1 MKLNLKQT
9 IIGFFAFLFL
19 CFIAGNAFYSYKIF
33 ILDREEE
40 VGLNLQKNTELLL
53 DLVNKKFSDLK
64 SNEEYISFLVDS
76 VNINLD
82 RYINSQ
88 DDVVI
93 IGIIKASPKPTIL
106 KQYQNSRFSTRL
118 SSKFNLTDK
127 IFQDELLRNL
137 NSDQQKNKTWLFVP
151 HPNIKTA
158 LQIIKKPRENTYI
171 YTVVDLTPIF
181 EVISKD
187 QTFINRIIVPE
198 QAMSSDDALLL
209 KSIDYKNK
217 SKDIIPLLLGNE
229 TAKLSYIASNF
240 GFVVLSLYK
249 SNTDMTAFIMHNQIT
264 FYLMIVVFGI
274 IFLAGYFVLRQF
286 FIQLRYLETD
296 LLKLK
301 SGELENLINTSDSQY
316 GEIASFSTNINEI
329 VSEFKTQIK
338 SKDILVAKTES
349 QLKTLRM
356 LTEQK
361 DLSTKSG
368 HSPFDDISTNIYN
381 IGSNIAYKSQFEY
394 FINFTD
400 TTITKLEKSLENYSH
415 DKELEMFIFYLD
427 ELASGFWLFG
437 FDDLIKKSKQTKQL
451 SIDLKQKGS
460 LSQNLSTLRSQV
472 LMLKIEFNKLLEKQD
487 LELGSSFTAKD
498 FYLEVSK
505 NKISEFKE
513 HVFRTQNL
521 NLINQYVEGFLKF
534 PVKNYLIIFNYFCI
548 KQAKKHKKSFLGIR
562 FQNENLLVEPDSL
575 MPLLYSMV
583 YVLNFSIVHSLESPK
598 NRRTYGKG
606 EEGTIIVSFD
616 EIINGD
622 KKLFSIVIQDDGA
635 GIDNSKVIELLSF
648 QKSAEEIG
656 KLSAKEIQSM
666 IFSPIFSD
674 NTIQSNLDDF
684 AYGLNIV
691 QNLVKKHNGQIEIES
706 ETSKGN
712 TFTFI
717 LPLV

>member
-9 IIGFFAFLFL
+9 IFGLFVILFLF
-19 CFIAGNAFYSYKIF
+19 FISGNALYSYKIF
-33 ILDREEE
+33 VVDRDAQTNQ
-40 VGLNLQKNTELLL
+40 NLQKNAELLF

-64 SNEEYISFLVDS
+64 NNEEYVSFLVDS
-76 VNINLD
+76 ININLD

-88 DDVVI
+88 DDVVV
-93 IGIIKASPKPTIL
+93 IGVIKVSPKPTIL

-127 IFQDELLRNL
+127 VFQDELLKAI
-137 NSDQQKNKTWLFVP
+137 NSEQQKNKTWLFVP

-158 LQIIKKPRENTYI
+158 LQIIKKPRENTFI
-171 YTVVDLTPIF
+171 YAVVDLTSTF
-181 EVISKD
+181 EVFSKD
-187 QTFINRIIVPE
+187 QTFTNKIIVPD
-198 QAMSSDDALLL
+198 QALSSDDSFLL
-209 KSIDYKNK
+209 KTFNYKDK
-217 SKDIIPLLLGNE
+217 PKDSVSFLLNGDS
-229 TAKLSYIASNF
+229 ARLSYISSSL
-240 GFVVLSLYK
+240 GFIVLSMYK
-249 SNTDMTAFIMHNQIT
+249 SSSTFTSFLFYNQIT
-264 FYLMIVVFGI
+264 FYIAIVIFGLVF
-274 IFLAGYFVLRQF
+274 FAGYFILRDF
-286 FIQLRYLETD
+286 FIQLRYLESD
-296 LLKLK
+296 LTKLR
-301 SGELENLINTSDSQY
+301 SGELENLINTSDSKY
-316 GEIASFSTNINEI
+316 KEISSFTQLINEI
-329 VSEFKTQIK
+329 VTEFKSHIK
-338 SKDILVAKTES
+338 GKDALVAKSES

-361 DLSTKSG
+361 DLSTKSN
-368 HSPFDDISTNIYN
+368 HSPFDDISTNIYT

-400 TTITKLEKSLENYSH
+400 SIILKLEKSLDNFSH
-415 DKELEMFIFYLD
+415 DKELEMFIYYLD
-427 ELASGFWLFG
+427 ELSSGFWLFG
-437 FDDLIKKSKQTKQL
+437 FDELIKKSKQTKQL

-460 LSQNLSTLRSQV
+460 LSQNLSTLRSQA

-498 FYLEVSK
+498 FYVEVSK
-505 NKISEFKE
+505 NKIADFKE

-521 NLINQYVEGFLKF
+521 NLINHYVEGFLKF
-534 PVKNYLIIFNYFCI
+534 PVKNYLIIFNYFCL
-548 KQAKKHKKSFLGIR
+548 KQSKKHKKAFLGIR
-562 FQNENLLVEPDSL
+562 FQNEDLLVEPDSL

-583 YVLNFSIVHSLESPK
+583 YVLNFCIVHSIESPK

-635 GIDNSKVIELLSF
+635 GIDNNKVIELLSF
-648 QKSAEEIG
+648 QKTTEEIS
-656 KLSAKEIQSM
+656 KLTPKEIQSM

-674 NTIQSNLDDF
+674 NTLQSSLDDF

-691 QNLVKKHNGQIEIES
+691 QRLVLKNNGQIEIES
-706 ETSKGN
+706 EPGKGN

-717 LPLV
+717 VPMA

>member
-9 IIGFFAFLFL
+9 ILGLFAILFLF
-19 CFIAGNAFYSYKIF
+19 FISGNALYSYKVF
-33 ILDREEE
+33 VVDQEAQTS
-40 VGLNLQKNTELLL
+40 LNLQKNSELLF

-64 SNEEYISFLVDS
+64 NNEEYISFLVDS
-76 VNINLD
+76 ININLD

-88 DDVVI
+88 DDVVL

-118 SSKFNLTDK
+118 SSKFNLSDK
-127 IFQDELLRNL
+127 VFQDELLKSL
-137 NSDQQKNKTWLFVP
+137 TSEFQKNKTWLYVP

-158 LQIIKKPRENTYI
+158 LQIIKKPRENTFI
-171 YTVVDLTPIF
+171 YAVVDLTSTF

-187 QTFINRIIVPE
+187 QTFNNKIIVPG
-198 QAMSSDDALLL
+198 QSMSAEDAGLI
-209 KSIDYKNK
+209 KSLNFKDK
-217 SKDIIPLLLGNE
+217 SRDVVPLSLNGE
-229 TAKLSYIASNF
+229 PAKLSYISSNL
-240 GFVVLSLYK
+240 GFIVLSIYK
-249 SNTDMTAFIMHNQIT
+249 SNTSFVSFIRHNQIT
-264 FYLMIVVFGI
+264 FFLMLIIFGFV
-274 IFLAGYFVLRQF
+274 FLAGYFFLRQF
-286 FIQLRYLETD
+286 FIQLNYLEND
-296 LLKLK
+296 LIKVK
-301 SGELENLINTSDSQY
+301 SGELESLINTSDSNY
-316 GEIASFSTNINEI
+316 KEIATFSININEI
-329 VSEFKTQIK
+329 ISEFKSQIK
-338 SKDILVAKTES
+338 NKDSLVVKSES

-361 DLSTKSG
+361 DLSTKSN
-368 HSPFDDISTNIYN
+368 HSPFDDISTNIYT

-400 TTITKLEKSLENYSH
+400 SILIKLEKSLDNFSN

-437 FDDLIKKSKQTKQL
+437 FDELIKKSKQTKQL

-487 LELGSSFTAKD
+487 LELGSSFMAKD
-498 FYLEVSK
+498 FFVEVSK
-505 NKISEFKE
+505 NKIADFKE

-521 NLINQYVEGFLKF
+521 NLINHYVEGFLKF

-548 KQAKKHKKSFLGIR
+548 KQAKKHKKAFLGIR

-583 YVLNFSIVHSLESPK
+583 YVLNFCIVHSLESPK

-606 EEGTIIVSFD
+606 EEGTVIVSFD
-616 EIINGD
+616 EITNGD
-622 KKLFSIVIQDDGA
+622 KKLFSIVIQDDGS
-635 GIDNSKVIELLSF
+635 GIDSNKVIELLSF
-648 QKSAEEIG
+648 QKSSDEIG

-674 NTIQSNLDDF
+674 NSIQSNLDDF

-691 QNLVKKHNGQIEIES
+691 QKLVLKNNGQIEIES
-706 ETSKGN
+706 ESGKGN

-717 LPLV
+717 VPLS

>member
-9 IIGFFAFLFL
+9 IIGLFAILFL
-19 CFIAGNAFYSYKIF
+19 LFVAGNAIYSYKIF
-33 ILDREEE
+33 VLDHEDQID
-40 VGLNLQKNTELLL
+40 LNLQKNTDLLF

-64 SNEEYISFLVDS
+64 NNEEYISFLVDS

-88 DDVVI
+88 DDVVL
-93 IGIIKASPKPTIL
+93 IGVIKASPKPTIL

-127 IFQDELLRNL
+127 VFQDELLKNL
-137 NSDQQKNKTWLFVP
+137 SSDQQKNKTWLFVP

-158 LQIIKKPRENTYI
+158 LQIIKKPRENTFI
-171 YTVVDLTPIF
+171 YTVVDLTSTF
-181 EVISKD
+181 DVISKD
-187 QTFINRIIVPE
+187 QTFINKIIVPD
-198 QAMSSDDALLL
+198 QPMSSDESLLL
-209 KSIDYKNK
+209 KTFDYKAK
-217 SKDIIPLLLGNE
+217 AKDHIDFILAGE
-229 TAKLSYIASNF
+229 KAKLSYIVSNL
-240 GFVVLSLYK
+240 GFVVVSLYK
-249 SNTDMTAFIMHNQIT
+249 SNTEFASFILHNQVT
-264 FYLMIVVFGI
+264 FYLLIIAFGI
-274 IFLAGYFVLRQF
+274 VFLLGYYVLRLF
-286 FIQLRYLETD
+286 FIQLSYLETD
-296 LLKLK
+296 LVKIK
-301 SGELENLINTSDSQY
+301 SGELESLINTSDSKY
-316 GEIASFSTNINEI
+316 KEIAHFSSIINEI
-329 VSEFKTQIK
+329 ISEFKAQVK
-338 SKDILVAKTES
+338 NKDTLVVKTES

-361 DLSTKSG
+361 DLATKTN

-394 FINFTD
+394 FISFTD
-400 TTITKLEKSLENYSH
+400 STIIQLEKSLENFNH
-415 DKELEMFIFYLD
+415 DKELEMFVFYLD
-427 ELASGFWLFG
+427 ELSSGFWLFG
-437 FDDLIKKSKQTKQL
+437 FDELIKKSKQTKQL

-460 LSQNLSTLRSQV
+460 LSQNISTLRSQV

-498 FYLEVSK
+498 FYVEVSK
-505 NKISEFKE
+505 NKISDFKE

-521 NLINQYVEGFLKF
+521 NLINHYVEGFLKF
-534 PVKNYLIIFNYFCI
+534 PIKNYLIIFNYFCI
-548 KQAKKHKKSFLGIR
+548 KQAKKHKKAFLGIR
-562 FQNENLLVEPDSL
+562 FQNETLLVEPDSL

-583 YVLNFSIVHSLESPK
+583 YVLNFCIVHSIESPK
-598 NRRTYGKG
+598 NRRTHGKG

-622 KKLFSIVIQDDGA
+622 KKFISIVIQDDGS
-635 GIDNSKVIELLSF
+635 GIDNAKVVELLSF
-648 QKSAEEIG
+648 QQSSDEIG

-674 NTIQSNLDDF
+674 NSIQSSLDDF

-691 QNLVKKHNGQIEIES
+691 QKLIQKHNGQIEIES
-706 ETSKGN
+706 EATKGN

-717 LPLV
+717 VPIG

>member
-1 MKLNLKQT
+1 MKLNLRQT
-9 IIGFFAFLFL
+9 IIGFFAILFLF
-19 CFIAGNAFYSYKIF
+19 FITGNAFYSYKIF
-33 ILDREEE
+33 ISDHDEQID
-40 VGLNLQKNTELLL
+40 LNLQKNTELLL

-64 SNEEYISFLVDS
+64 NNEEYISFLVDS

-88 DDVVI
+88 DDVVV

-127 IFQDELLRNL
+127 VFQDELLRNL
-137 NSDQQKNKTWLFVP
+137 SSEQQKNKTWLFVP

-171 YTVVDLTPIF
+171 YTVVDLTPTF
-181 EVISKD
+181 EVISRD
-187 QTFINRIIVPE
+187 QTFINRIIVPD
-198 QAMSSDDALLL
+198 QTLNSDDSLLL
-209 KSIDYKNK
+209 KNIDYKNK
-217 SKDIIPLLLGNE
+217 TKDIIPLQLGGE
-229 TAKLSYIASNF
+229 KAKLSYISSSF
-240 GFVVLSLYK
+240 GFIVLSLYK
-249 SNTDMTAFIMHNQIT
+249 SSSDLTAFILHNQIT
-264 FYLMIVVFGI
+264 FYLMVLIFGLVF
-274 IFLAGYFVLRQF
+274 LVGYFILRQF

-301 SGELENLINTSDSQY
+301 SGELESLINTSDSKY
-316 GEIASFSTNINEI
+316 GEIASFSNSINEI
-329 VSEFKTQIK
+329 ISEFKSQIK
-338 SKDILVAKTES
+338 NKDVLVAKSES

-381 IGSNIAYKSQFEY
+381 ISSNIAYKSQFEY

-400 TTITKLEKSLENYSH
+400 STIIKLEKSLDSFSH

-460 LSQNLSTLRSQV
+460 LAQNLSTLRSQV

-548 KQAKKHKKSFLGIR
+548 KQAKKHKKAFLGIR
-562 FQNENLLVEPDSL
+562 FQNESLLVEPDSL

-583 YVLNFSIVHSLESPK
+583 YVLNFCIVHSIESPK

-635 GIDNSKVIELLSF
+635 GIDNGKVIELLNF
-648 QKSAEEIG
+648 QKSSEEIG

-674 NTIQSNLDDF
+674 NTIQSSLDDF

-691 QNLVKKHNGQIEIES
+691 QKLITKHNGQIEIES
-706 ETSKGN
+706 ESGKGN

-717 LPLV
+717 IPLA